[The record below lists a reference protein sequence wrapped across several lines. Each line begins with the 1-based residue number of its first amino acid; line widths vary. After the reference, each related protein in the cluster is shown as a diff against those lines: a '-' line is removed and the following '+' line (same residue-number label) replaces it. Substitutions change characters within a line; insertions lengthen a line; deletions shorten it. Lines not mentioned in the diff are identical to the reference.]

1 MSDIELVDNKWNIGS
16 HVSFEGNITNSIKFA
31 IDNGMYSLQ
40 IFLGSPQAYDRACIS
55 ENDIKDSAS
64 LLSKF
69 PTNLFIHT
77 PFLFNLCGSVKQ
89 LAWEGDSK
97 QDSITSKVVN
107 SIQYELEILDKIH
120 SRIVTESKEK
130 VRMGVVV
137 HPGNYPDVTKGLEK
151 IAETINMIDFPKN
164 TNVKL
169 LLENSSGGGN
179 KLATTFEQIG
189 TIIKHIHPEK
199 RKYIGVCVDTAHIY
213 GFGSYDLRNIH
224 RVKQLFNEFD
234 DYIGLK
240 YFSLLHLND
249 SSQSS
254 TDKRRDAFLGSK
266 KDVHELIGHGYIWK
280 DNVKPLIYLLDKCKE
295 LNNTPII
302 LETSPSD
309 VQTIHILSCCCK
321 SGKI

>member
-1 MSDIELVDNKWNIGS
+1 MSEINLVDNKWNIGS

-31 IDNGMYSLQ
+31 IDNGMYSFQ

-55 ENDIKDSAS
+55 ETDITSSAK

-120 SRIVTESKEK
+120 TQIKKESNDK

-189 TIIKHIHPEK
+189 TIIKNIHPEK

-213 GFGSYDLRNIH
+213 GFGSYDLREIKN
-224 RVKQLFNEFD
+224 VDKLFSEFEK
-234 DYIGLK
+234 YIGIN

-249 SSQSS
+249 SSKSS
-254 TDKRRDAFLGSK
+254 TEKRKDAFLGSK

-295 LNNTPII
+295 INNTPII

-309 VQTIHILSCCCK
+309 VQTMHILSCCCK

>member
-1 MSDIELVDNKWNIGS
+1 MTDIELVENIWNIGS
-16 HVSFEGNITNSIKFA
+16 HVSFEGNVTRSIKHA
-31 IDNGMYSLQ
+31 INNGMYSLQ
-40 IFLGSPQAYDRACIS
+40 IFLGSPQTYDRACIS
-55 ENDIKDSAS
+55 ENDIKDSAN

-89 LAWEGDSK
+89 LAWEGNSK

-107 SIQYELEILDKIH
+107 SIQYELEILDRIH
-120 SRIVTESKEK
+120 KRIIPKSKDK

-137 HPGNYPDVTKGLEK
+137 HPGNYPDVKKGLEK
-151 IAETINMIDFPKN
+151 IAETINMINFPKN
-164 TNVKL
+164 LNVKL

-189 TIIKHIHPEK
+189 TIIKNIHPYK

-213 GFGSYDLRNIH
+213 GFGSYDLRKID
-224 RVKQLFNEFD
+224 RVKQLFSEFD
-234 DYIGLK
+234 EYIGLE

-249 SSQSS
+249 SSKSS
-254 TDKRRDAFLGSK
+254 TDKRKDAFLGSK
-266 KDVHELIGHGYIWK
+266 KDVHELIGYGYIWEN
-280 DNVKPLIYLLDKCKE
+280 NVEPLIYLLNRCKE

-309 VQTIHILSCCCK
+309 VQTLHTLSCCCEN
-321 SGKI
+321 